1 MGAVSLPNLGSLEWR
16 WIVALALAAFLV
28 WRLMARPSRAE
39 RRRRLALAR
48 AKYQLEAA
56 KI

>member
-1 MGAVSLPNLGSLEWR
+1 MGALSLPNVGSLDWR
-16 WIVALALAAFLV
+16 WIVALALGAFLV

-48 AKYQLEAA
+48 ARYQLEAA